1 MAKQPDLDAPEL
13 FLNRELSWLEFNDR
27 VLREGLSDD
36 VPLLERLKFL
46 AIVSSNLDEFF
57 MVRVAGLKQQVAAG
71 ATARDPSGLTPA
83 EQLERISRRAHQMAA
98 EQGAGIRDAFARLA
112 DHGLHVLPAAAW
124 TSEQRNFLRSYFTTE
139 VLPVLTPLAVE
150 ELHPFPILPGL
161 TFHVLLGLAASGN
174 EPTTPP
180 LPRGEG
186 RGEGAA
192 PLPLPRGEGRG
203 EGAWGAT
210 GAGGSTLTRPPL
222 AGDLSPRE
230 RCQKPEEPLKLAVV
244 AIPPS
249 LPRFVPVPAGDGLH
263 LAMMEDVVAEHAGQL
278 FTGFEV
284 AARTVFRLTRDADVP
299 VTDDDAADL
308 LQLVEEAVRS
318 RRRTGV
324 VRLAL
329 VSHLHLAHSRHV
341 RNEDVTPADPRLKE
355 WLKDWCQ
362 VGDEDVYE
370 VDGLLDAAALY
381 EIVSRPGF
389 EKLREPDWPPQTPR
403 DLLGHD
409 DLWQA
414 IADHDVL
421 LFHPYEAFQPVIR
434 LVELAAEDPRVIAIK
449 MTLYRVSAN
458 SPIVAALARASENG
472 KQVTVLVELKARFD
486 EARNVNWARRLEDA
500 GCHVI
505 YGIAGLK
512 THAKLLLIIRR
523 EEHGIRRYVHA
534 GTGNYNDRTARLYS
548 DMGLLTADRD
558 FAADASAFFNLLTGY
573 SQAVGWNAFAISP
586 TESRA
591 RFIELIER
599 EADASTPDQP
609 GLIMA
614 KMNSLQDKALIQA
627 LYRAS
632 IAGVRVLLNVRGICC
647 LRPGI
652 PGVSDNIEAVS
663 IVDRY
668 LEHARVFYFRN
679 GGHEEVYL
687 SSADWMVRNLDKRL
701 EIIFPVAAEPLRRR
715 LVAALETYFADNAK
729 ARRLGPDGAWAPVK
743 RRGKPVRAQQKLYEE
758 CVEAARAADQ
768 APLQFRPLARP

>member
-1 MAKQPDLDAPEL
+1 MPKQPDLDAPEL

-57 MVRVAGLKQQVAAG
+57 MVRVAGLKQQAAAG

-98 EQGAGIRDAFARLA
+98 EQSAGIRDAFARLA
-112 DHGLHVLPAAAW
+112 DHGLHVLTAAAW
-124 TSEQRNFLRSYFTTE
+124 SADQRNFLRSYFATE

-150 ELHPFPILPGL
+150 ELQPFPILPGL
-161 TFHVLLGLAASGN
+161 TLHVLLGLTPLPSREGPGGGPSPS
-174 EPTTPP
+174 PTPTLTPP
-180 LPRGEG
+180 SPCK
-186 RGEGAA
+186 GEGAKPT
-192 PLPLPRGEGRG
+192 PLPSREGEG
-203 EGAWGAT
+203 
-210 GAGGSTLTRPPL
+210 GGSSAGPNPGVPP
-222 AGDLSPRE
+222 SPSPLPERE
-230 RCQKPEEPLKLAVV
+230 RGQMPDTALKLAVV

-249 LPRFVPVPAGDGLH
+249 LPRFVPVPAADGLH

-278 FTGFEV
+278 FQGFEV
-284 AARTVFRLTRDADVP
+284 AARAVFRLTRDADVP

-318 RRRTGV
+318 RRRQCV

-329 VSHLHLAHSRHV
+329 SA
-341 RNEDVTPADPRLKE
+341 NADPRLKA

-403 DLLGHD
+403 GLLGRD

-421 LFHPYEAFQPVIR
+421 LFHPYESFQPVVR
-434 LVELAAEDPRVIAIK
+434 LVELAADDPRVIAIK

-458 SPIVAALARASENG
+458 SPIVAALGRASEKG

-548 DMGLLTADRD
+548 DIGLLTADRD

-573 SQAVGWNAFAISP
+573 SQAVGWNVFAISP
-586 TESRA
+586 TESRS

-599 EADASTPDQP
+599 EAEASTPDQP

-632 IAGVRVLLNVRGICC
+632 IAGVKVLLNVRGLCC
-647 LRPGI
+647 LRPGV
-652 PGVSDNIEAVS
+652 PGVSENVEVVS

-668 LEHARVFYFRN
+668 LEHARLFYFRN

-701 EIIFPVAAEPLRRR
+701 EIIFPVTSEPLRRR
-715 LVAALETYFADNAK
+715 LVGALETYFADTLK
-729 ARRLGPDGAWAPVK
+729 ARRLQPDGSWVPVK

-768 APLQFRPLARP
+768 APLQFRPLTRPDEPQP